1 MLLPMK
7 NVEIYQKTN
16 TQKTRQDTLR
26 HNHLR
31 MLSLSQTI
39 LA

>member
-1 MLLPMK
+1 MPLAM
-7 NVEIYQKTN
+7 NSVEIYQRMSS
-16 TQKTRQDTLR
+16 QKTRQDALR
-26 HNHLR
+26 HSRLR